1 MAQRKP
7 AIELHDLLPPVQV
20 AKAVKAYY
28 SKAKPV
34 ASAYNR
40 RRKANSISWETKSLA
55 GRSERDR
62 KKYGTQ
68 APRKTRSRSR

>member
-7 AIELHDLLPPVQV
+7 AIELHDLLPPVQA

-28 SKAKPV
+28 GKAKPV
-34 ASAYNR
+34 VSAYA
-40 RRKANSISWETKSLA
+40 RRKRANSISWNTQSLA

-62 KKYGTQ
+62 KTYGTQ
-68 APRKTRSRSR
+68 APRKTRRRSR